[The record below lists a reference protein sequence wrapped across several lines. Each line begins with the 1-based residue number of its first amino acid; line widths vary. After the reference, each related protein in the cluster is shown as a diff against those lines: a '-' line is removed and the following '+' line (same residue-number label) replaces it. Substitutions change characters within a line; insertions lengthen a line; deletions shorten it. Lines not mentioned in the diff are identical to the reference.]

1 VQDPADA
8 RSASLE
14 EAYNQLGRETSF
26 EGVDEVTRGD
36 IRRKLEVFCCDCPLH
51 YDEDVARAHGYRMI
65 VAPTAMTALWTL
77 SAYWAPGQPP
87 LFGPAVPEIR
97 GDGTDRVNIPTP
109 YSKGFASDNQAEYFE
124 PLYPGDRLHGIG
136 KLVDITPKTTRLGEG
151 VFLTRETRVWKHTG
165 ELVQVRRSSS
175 YRYEPAPE
183 RLREV
188 EASRP
193 VKEQPL
199 AQEIEPTDA
208 PVDWSQQ
215 ISFES
220 VNIGDEL
227 PAYSLW
233 LSYQRLVM
241 SVAADRM
248 WSPIHHNREAARAQ
262 GLDDTILNSRGYEM
276 MFEITLRRWMGLDG
290 RLRKL
295 GPYRIARSSHPGDM
309 VTCSG
314 RVTDKEVRD
323 GVGLVHLELAVRN
336 PRTEAAR
343 GNAIVSVPTRG

>member
-1 VQDPADA
+1 
-8 RSASLE
+8 
-14 EAYNQLGRETSF
+14 
-26 EGVDEVTRGD
+26 
-36 IRRKLEVFCCDCPLH
+36 
-51 YDEDVARAHGYRMI
+51 
-65 VAPTAMTALWTL
+65 
-77 SAYWAPGQPP
+77 
-87 LFGPAVPEIR
+87 
-97 GDGTDRVNIPTP
+97 
-109 YSKGFASDNQAEYFE
+109 
-124 PLYPGDRLHGIG
+124 
-136 KLVDITPKTTRLGEG
+136 LGEG

-165 ELVQVRRSSS
+165 ELVQVGRHGS
-175 YRYEPAPE
+175 YRYDPAPE

-193 VKEQPL
+193 VTAQPL
-199 AQEIEPTDA
+199 TQEVEPTDA

-220 VNIGDEL
+220 VNVGDDL

-233 LSYQRLVM
+233 LTYQRLVM

-290 RLRKL
+290 RLQKL
-295 GPYRIARSSHPGDM
+295 GPFRIARSSHPGDM
-309 VTCSG
+309 VTGSG

-323 GVGLVHLELAVRN
+323 GVGLVHVELAVRN
-336 PRTEAAR
+336 PRTEAAHAK
-343 GNAIVSVPTRG
+343 AIVSLPTRDASN